1 MVGEHALT
9 ARVASWTIAT
19 QARLGLLEE
28 ARAGL
33 AMVTDR
39 QLARGELCNAIAT
52 LRLAEHDPVAAQ
64 KALEPVLEGTAPV
77 NPHLTLIEAH
87 LLDALAHHELGDQSA
102 AGAAVERALSLAEP
116 DRLVLPFAMTGAWR
130 LLETV
135 LKGGTGGSAHGAQ
148 ITGILNAVHGHAG
161 RVDADR
167 DRAEPLSPSELRVLR
182 YLPSNLTRQEIANEM
197 TVSLNTVSTHIR
209 NIYAKLGVTDRSAA
223 VQRGRE
229 LSLLPGGRA

>member
-135 LKGGTGGSAHGAQ
+135 LKGGTGVAHTVRRSPASSTPCTAMPGASTP
-148 ITGILNAVHGHAG
+148 TGTG
-161 RVDADR
+161 
-167 DRAEPLSPSELRVLR
+167 PS
-182 YLPSNLTRQEIANEM
+182 
-197 TVSLNTVSTHIR
+197 
-209 NIYAKLGVTDRSAA
+209 RSA
-223 VQRGRE
+223 
-229 LSLLPGGRA
+229 RANSVCCATCRAT